1 MHQKA
6 STVEEKI
13 QKNGSVNWKT
23 VVEITD
29 IEQEEKSE
37 NGQLRDLRDNIK
49 YTNIHTIGVPE
60 GEKRKDLRKYL
71 KR

>member
-37 NGQLRDLRDNIK
+37 NGQLRGLWDNTK
-49 YTNIHTIGVPE
+49 STNIYIIGRRE
-60 GEKRKDLRKYL
+60 RG
-71 KR
+71 